1 MATDKQDED
10 LQRYVKLQ
18 PTVDKTAGKYF
29 TNMFEIQELWKTLVK
44 ERFSSREHRDQLWGL
59 CQKGMQLAWKW
70 RSAELEQ
77 MPELT
82 PPRDFPCY
90 TRAIML
96 LEKEGRFAQ
105 AVVLCG
111 EALKWTPD
119 SEWYLKKND
128 AFLKKLAK
136 QENSKP

>member
-1 MATDKQDED
+1 MTTGDEELD
-10 LQRYVKLQ
+10 RYMKLE
-18 PTVDKTAGKYF
+18 PIVRKAADKYF
-29 TNMFEIQELWKTLVK
+29 TNMFEIQELWKVLVK
-44 ERFSSREHRDQLWGL
+44 EKFSSRQHKDQLWGL

-77 MPELT
+77 IPELT

-119 SEWYLKKND
+119 SKWYIKKKD

-136 QENSKP
+136 QENGKP

>member
-1 MATDKQDED
+1 MTTGDEELD
-10 LQRYVKLQ
+10 RYMKLE
-18 PTVDKTAGKYF
+18 PIVRKAADKYF
-29 TNMFEIQELWKTLVK
+29 TNMFEIQELWKVLVK
-44 ERFSSREHRDQLWGL
+44 EKFSSRQHKDQLWGL

-77 MPELT
+77 IPELT

-119 SEWYLKKND
+119 SEWYLKKKD

-136 QENSKP
+136 QENGKP

>member
-1 MATDKQDED
+1 MATDKQAGD
-10 LQRYVKLQ
+10 LQRYVKLK

-29 TNMFEIQELWKTLVK
+29 TNMFAIQELWETLVR

-96 LEKEGRFAQ
+96 LEKEGRFAH
-105 AVVLCG
+105 AVVLCD
-111 EALKWTPD
+111 ETLKWTPD
-119 SEWYLKKND
+119 SEWYLKKKD
-128 AFLKKLAK
+128 TFLKKLAE
-136 QENSKP
+136 QENNRQ